1 MTGIMEKFFFPP
13 SPTYFCSGT
22 TNQRKGTG
30 TVPFFISRTM
40 EREAQAV
47 AIAEMT
53 ETMLADDPACFLV
66 GVSVKPV
73 NNVKVYI
80 DSDTGL
86 AIDRC
91 VRYNRALYKSIT
103 ESGLYPDGAFSL
115 EVSSPGVDEPLKL
128 RRQYVKNAGRR
139 VEVTRVD
146 GTVLEG
152 LMREVGE
159 EDILVVSETGKGRKK
174 EVAEH
179 RIPFSD
185 IKVTRVQVVFNT

>member
-1 MTGIMEKFFFPP
+1 
-13 SPTYFCSGT
+13 
-22 TNQRKGTG
+22 
-30 TVPFFISRTM
+30 M
-40 EREAQAV
+40 EREAQAKE
-47 AIAEMT
+47 IADWT
-53 ETMLADDPACFLV
+53 EAMLAEDPDCFMV
-66 GVSVKPV
+66 GVSVRPV

-86 AIDRC
+86 GIDRC
-91 VRYNRALYKSIT
+91 VRYNRALYKRIA

-185 IKVTRVQVVFNT
+185 IKVTRVKVVFNT